1 MTPTVAVASPI
12 QITTR
17 SEPAATRADA
27 TTTAPMVEVSIVGM
41 VTISVETASP
51 PLEEVTTD
59 GELGEES
66 P

>member
-17 SEPAATRADA
+17 SVPAAIRADA
-27 TTTAPMVEVSIVGM
+27 TTAAPMVEVSIVGM